1 MKDGSLT
8 KRHNHAELSPM
19 EAVMETLTTS
29 SREMSVKICVWLISM
44 LLKKCA
50 TLILT
55 LDHVEVNSQGGAMTR
70 RQVSVS
76 TFNTEDAKETRT
88 DS

>member
-8 KRHNHAELSPM
+8 KSPNHAELLPM
-19 EAVMETLTTS
+19 EAVMETQTTS
-29 SREMSVKICVWLISM
+29 SQGTNVKICVWLTSM